1 MEAITFSSHG
11 RGQVDFPLFFH
22 AEYKHLVLL
31 SQDKQYKG
39 QKKAALKVL
48 WNRGYKWWGESVHT
62 IYKTKRF

>member
-1 MEAITFSSHG
+1 MIFAVVRLIKKKPRQTNMEAITFSSHG

-22 AEYKHLVLL
+22 TEYKHLVLL

-48 WNRGYKWWGESVHT
+48 
-62 IYKTKRF
+62 